1 MTIFIVSSVNTDSSD
16 GLTQAVN
23 REVAE
28 ADRVALTDRTWLVSF
43 PGTSI
48 ELKDKLGIS
57 KGAVS
62 GLVSSVPDITGVGPL
77 DLAKWIQDKQ
87 TGV

>member
-1 MTIFIVSSVNTDSSD
+1 MTIFIVSGVNSDSSD
-16 GLTQAVN
+16 GLSQAIS

-28 ADRVALTDRTWLVSF
+28 ADRIALTDRTWLVSC

-48 ELKDKLGIS
+48 ELKSKLGIS
-57 KGAVS
+57 KGTVS
-62 GLVSSVPDITGVGPL
+62 GLVSSVPDITGVGPF